1 MASTSF
7 DLTEW
12 KANFL
17 DLLISWQAKEV
28 EFQVKVYYFE
38 LFYFYMQIIIVL
50 IS

>member
-12 KANFL
+12 KADFL

-28 EFQVKVYYFE
+28 EFEVKVYSFV
-38 LFYFYMQIIIVL
+38 LFYFYMQMMVVL
-50 IS
+50 ID